1 MRALLQTMSLPILLT
16 LGLASWSGCEAQIR
30 TDAPPPS
37 KVDVQVT
44 PPPAVDV
51 DVTRKPGGADVDVN
65 VKP

>member
-1 MRALLQTMSLPILLT
+1 MRALLQNTSLLMLLM
-16 LGLASWSGCEAQIR
+16 LGLATWVGCEAEIR

-51 DVTRKPGGADVDVN
+51 DVSRKPGGADVDVN